1 MFCDNISNLDR
12 MVIYDSSKNTKNRFS
27 CLKDLRS
34 EIKQL
39 DKNIHTLNQR
49 NNYLKYKNKELANYA
64 AKLEKIMFLVILAFI
79 FVDIFCESYY
89 IHSFIKK
96 LGFVYLYLGISL
108 TFLIL
113 SFINIH
119 FFYLYLY

>member
-108 TFLIL
+108 TFFNSI
-113 SFINIH
+113 I
-119 FFYLYLY
+119 Y